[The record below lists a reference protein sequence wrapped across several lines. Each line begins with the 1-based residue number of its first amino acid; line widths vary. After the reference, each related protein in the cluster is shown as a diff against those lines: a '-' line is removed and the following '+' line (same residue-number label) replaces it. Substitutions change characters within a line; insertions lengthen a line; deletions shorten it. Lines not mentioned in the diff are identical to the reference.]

1 MNAVAA
7 NISTWVGL
15 GVLPHG
21 GGAVAILIASIV
33 MAVIAATVAVER
45 RANIAVWTIGA
56 FVLTFVVASAAL
68 YLVTGT

>member
-1 MNAVAA
+1 M
-7 NISTWVGL
+7 STWVGL
-15 GVLPHG
+15 GVVPHG
-21 GGAVAILIASIV
+21 GGGVAIFIASIV

-45 RANIAVWTIGA
+45 RANVAVWMIGA

>member
-1 MNAVAA
+1 M
-7 NISTWVGL
+7 STWVGL

-21 GGAVAILIASIV
+21 GGAVAIFIAGLV

-56 FVLTFVVASAAL
+56 FVVTVVVVSAVL

>member
-1 MNAVAA
+1 VRGVAA
-7 NISTWVGL
+7 NMSTWVGL

-21 GGAVAILIASIV
+21 GGAVAIFIAGLV

-56 FVLTFVVASAAL
+56 FVVTVVVVSVVL

>member
-1 MNAVAA
+1 M
-7 NISTWVGL
+7 STWVGL

-21 GGAVAILIASIV
+21 GGAVAILIAGLV

-56 FVLTFVVASAAL
+56 FVVTVVVVSVVL

>member
-1 MNAVAA
+1 VAE
-7 NISTWVGL
+7 NMSTWVAV

-21 GGAVAILIASIV
+21 GGAIAILIAGIV

-45 RANIAVWTIGA
+45 RANVAVWTIGA
-56 FVLTFVVASAAL
+56 FVLTFVVIRAAL

>member
-1 MNAVAA
+1 MTKV
-7 NISTWVGL
+7 STWVGF
-15 GVLPHG
+15 GVVPHG

-45 RANIAVWTIGA
+45 RTNIAVWTIGA
-56 FVLTFVVASAAL
+56 FVVTFVVISVVL

>member
-1 MNAVAA
+1 M
-7 NISTWVGL
+7 STWVGL
-15 GVLPHG
+15 GVVPHG
-21 GGAVAILIASIV
+21 GGAVAILIAGLV

-56 FVLTFVVASAAL
+56 FVVTVVVVSAVL